1 MPSLPP
7 GVSQARSSVTQFDSV
22 FAGGESLFRAILESA
37 PDAMVI
43 VNKAGTIVL
52 VNAQTERLFGYPR
65 EELLGQPVE
74 VLMPERFRSPHVS
87 DRNDYSSEP
96 RVRPMAAGLALY
108 GLRKNGEEFAVEI
121 SLSPIET
128 EHEMLIS
135 SAIRDVTDRKR
146 VEKALEDK
154 SVALEKARQDV
165 SERTRAEGELKR
177 LTDEIQLQRLRV
189 FKATMR
195 TVQDIVNNFLDSLQ
209 LVHLEAEDQ
218 LPAEMQPMV
227 ERMIQEAAA
236 KLKTLADLETVKEKE
251 MAIGPGIDYPGSTS

>member
-1 MPSLPP
+1 
-7 GVSQARSSVTQFDSV
+7 
-22 FAGGESLFRAILESA
+22 
-37 PDAMVI
+37 
-43 VNKAGTIVL
+43 
-52 VNAQTERLFGYPR
+52 
-65 EELLGQPVE
+65 
-74 VLMPERFRSPHVS
+74 
-87 DRNDYSSEP
+87 
-96 RVRPMAAGLALY
+96 MAAGLALY

-218 LPAEMQPMV
+218 LPAEMQTVV